1 MKRMIAAT
9 TVLLLHTAVHATA
22 AWAQQGPDA
31 PYGPF
36 PSGPGATPP
45 APAQPANPAPA
56 TPPTNAAP
64 TPAVPSPPP
73 TASGAE
79 PAPPSSDDGY
89 PPGYGP
95 PPGYVPP
102 APPRTYYGPPG
113 GNQGGYGG
121 GNQGGYGGGYGPPP
135 SYGGQPQ
142 GYYHYHHL
150 LAPPPPRRVTDRPFT
165 IGGGIGFGGLALNE
179 SGGDT
184 WKHNGLSYTARLGIG
199 LRPGLLLLWD
209 IEGSTIDR
217 SIVEGAV
224 ARVHS
229 FSQTAQLAAL
239 QIFVGDRFFLKGGFG
254 MAQFSRDDALYTDW
268 GGAVMGGLGLELVQ
282 GWNWSLDVESTLT
295 AASYQNE
302 TLYNWSIANLA
313 INLF

>member
-1 MKRMIAAT
+1 MKRVFVAT
-9 TVLLLHTAVHATA
+9 TVLLLHTAAPTAA

-31 PYGPF
+31 PFGPF
-36 PSGPGATPP
+36 PPAPGATTP
-45 APAQPANPAPA
+45 APPQPASPGSPGKPAPTA
-56 TPPTNAAP
+56 APPTAAP
-64 TPAVPSPPP
+64 PSPPP
-73 TASGAE
+73 AATAVAPV
-79 PAPPSSDDGY
+79 PAPEDGY

-95 PPGYVPP
+95 PPGYV
-102 APPRTYYGPPG
+102 APPGYGPPR
-113 GNQGGYGG
+113 GYGAPDG
-121 GNQGGYGGGYGPPP
+121 YQGYGGGYGAPPV
-135 SYGGQPQ
+135 YGQPQ
-142 GYYHYHHL
+142 STYRYHHL
-150 LAPPPPRRVTDRPFT
+150 LQPPAPRRVTDRPFT
-165 IGGGIGFGGLALNE
+165 IGGGIGFGGLGLNDG
-179 SGGDT
+179 SGGN
-184 WKHNGLSYTARLGIG
+184 WNHHGLSYTARLGIG

-209 IEGSTIDR
+209 IEGSTVDR

-239 QIFVGDRFFLKGGFG
+239 QMFIGDRFFLKGGFG

-282 GWNWSLDVESTLT
+282 GWNWSLDLESTVT

-302 TLYNWSIANLA
+302 TMYNWSIANLA

>member
-1 MKRMIAAT
+1 MKRVIAVT
-9 TVLLLHTAVHATA
+9 TVLLLHTAVHTTA

-31 PYGPF
+31 PFGPF
-36 PSGPGATPP
+36 PAGPGATPP
-45 APAQPANPAPA
+45 AAAQPASPGPAMPPTPAAPAPA
-56 TPPTNAAP
+56 A
-64 TPAVPSPPP
+64 PSPPP
-73 TASGAE
+73 PGAGAE
-79 PAPPSSDDGY
+79 PAPASDDGY

-102 APPRTYYGPPG
+102 AQPRTYYGPPV
-113 GNQGGYGG
+113 GNSNGYGG
-121 GNQGGYGGGYGPPP
+121 ANQGGYGGGYGPPP
-135 SYGGQPQ
+135 SYGQPQ

-150 LAPPPPRRVTDRPFT
+150 LQPPAPRRVTDRPFT
-165 IGGGIGFGGLALNE
+165 IGGGIGFGGIALSE
-179 SGGDT
+179 SGADT

-209 IEGSTIDR
+209 IEGSTVDR
-217 SIVEGAV
+217 SIVEGGV
-224 ARVHS
+224 ARAHS

-239 QIFVGDRFFLKGGFG
+239 QMFIGDRFFLKGGFG

-282 GWNWSLDVESTLT
+282 GWNWSLDVESTVT

>member
-1 MKRMIAAT
+1 MKRVLIAT
-9 TVLLLHTAVHATA
+9 TVLVFHTAVHTAA

-31 PYGPF
+31 PFGPF
-36 PSGPGATPP
+36 PSGPSATPP
-45 APAQPANPAPA
+45 SSPQPASPGQ
-56 TPPTNAAP
+56 AAP
-64 TPAVPSPPP
+64 PPVAPVPPPPP
-73 TASGAE
+73 TAVE
-79 PAPPSSDDGY
+79 PIAAPDDGY

-102 APPRTYYGPPG
+102 PGYRPPRAYYGPPG
-113 GNQGGYGG
+113 GA
-121 GNQGGYGGGYGPPP
+121 QGGYGGGYGGPP
-135 SYGGQPQ
+135 SYGEPSGT
-142 GYYHYHHL
+142 YRYHHL
-150 LAPPPPRRVTDRPFT
+150 LQPPAPRRVTDRPFT
-165 IGGGIGFGGLALNE
+165 IGGGIGFGGLRLDDA
-179 SGGDT
+179 SGGT

-209 IEGSTIDR
+209 IEGSTVDR
-217 SIVEGAV
+217 SIIEGAV

-239 QIFVGDRFFLKGGFG
+239 QMFIGDHLFLKGGFG

-268 GGAVMGGLGLELVQ
+268 GGAVMGGIGLELVQ
-282 GWNWSLDVESTLT
+282 GWNWSLDVESSLT

-302 TLYNWSIANLA
+302 TMFNWSIANLA